1 MLYRVCTL
9 LKYDFQKNLEISS
22 DRQTYRHTD
31 KRTDRRADIRADSRT
46 DREVIDVSNAS
57 SNTFAKQID
66 FSLMFIFKV

>member
-9 LKYDFQKNLEISS
+9 LKYDFQIFLEISS

-31 KRTDRRADIRADSRT
+31 KRTDRRADRRADSRT
-46 DREVIDVSNAS
+46 DREVIDAS

-66 FSLMFIFKV
+66 FSMILIIKV

>member
-9 LKYDFQKNLEISS
+9 LKYDFQIFLEMSS
-22 DRQTYRHTD
+22 DRQA
-31 KRTDRRADIRADSRT
+31 DRRADSRT

-66 FSLMFIFKV
+66 FSMILIIKV

>member
-9 LKYDFQKNLEISS
+9 LKYDFQIFLEISS

-31 KRTDRRADIRADSRT
+31 ERTDRRADRRADSRT

-66 FSLMFIFKV
+66 FSMILIIKV